1 MSTRDRPQHSLNQ
14 KKLEALSRYLR
25 KPAKPCVN
33 DNGSLAAPHLTSPRL
48 RQLVARREID
58 SIDGVWHMSSVVVD
72 PFVFGLEPGFSF
84 LPVVSA

>member
-1 MSTRDRPQHSLNQ
+1 
-14 KKLEALSRYLR
+14 
-25 KPAKPCVN
+25 
-33 DNGSLAAPHLTSPRL
+33 L